1 MKRKC
6 LFTILLI
13 CLFFASPASFT
24 PLKTVNASD
33 TTFSIRSIAET
44 PISVK
49 AKRIRFFQKIALRI
63 AIRKWN
69 KQHKIYDATK
79 ADKMASASL
88 WLGIAAIVFAII
100 PWYTILVAIPL
111 GILAM
116 IFGNKA
122 KNAGTTKTSSAS
134 IGKSFGL
141 AALIVVGVWII
152 VGAIISI
159 AWINAWGSLFE

>member
-1 MKRKC
+1 MKRKYF
-6 LFTILLI
+6 FTALLSSF
-13 CLFFASPASFT
+13 FFASPASFT

-33 TTFSIRSIAET
+33 TTFSIHSIAET
-44 PISVK
+44 PVSVK
-49 AKRIRFFQKIALRI
+49 AKRLSFFQKIALRI

-69 KQHKIYDATK
+69 KQHKIYGATK
-79 ADKMASASL
+79 ADKMASTSL

-122 KNAGTTKTSSAS
+122 QNSGTTKTNRAS
-134 IGKSFGL
+134 IGKSLGL